1 MRRLPSKNRSA
12 LRDLGGLKS
21 EGGDPD
27 IIFPAAPLI
36 SSPGRLPLV
45 VSSKTVPGCRGAA
58 RQEISMTAK
67 KTKTAKKPAAN
78 GSAAKPPGV
87 IATIIA
93 TICGFR

>member
-1 MRRLPSKNRSA
+1 
-12 LRDLGGLKS
+12 
-21 EGGDPD
+21 
-27 IIFPAAPLI
+27 
-36 SSPGRLPLV
+36 
-45 VSSKTVPGCRGAA
+45 
-58 RQEISMTAK
+58 MTAK